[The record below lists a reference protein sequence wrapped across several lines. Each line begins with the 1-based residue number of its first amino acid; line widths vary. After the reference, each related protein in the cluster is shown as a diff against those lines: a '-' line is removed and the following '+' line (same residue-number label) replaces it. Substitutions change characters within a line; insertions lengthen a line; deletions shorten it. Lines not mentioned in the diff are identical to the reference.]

1 MRLFVATSE
10 FFTESRNYKL
20 GYIHRT
26 LKELSCIKT
35 EFTKAVITIN
45 PVPSEEFT
53 EILQTLSDIPM
64 AIEVRVFSGDLSNP
78 YMLCWEH
85 KKYLSEVVNQGYT
98 HFLYYENDQLVTQSS
113 LDYWTNARDMFLR
126 NGLNFIPA
134 FHRVEH
140 NTNGEIYSMDCLRP
154 VDRSKRPIL
163 EFQGQRFISMC
174 QPYQGMY
181 MMDLDL
187 VSEHFAS
194 KFFSYNDSYE
204 WGIPEQA
211 NIGNM
216 FDNIPQGFEHRLLV
230 PLDRFSDCW
239 IHHIQNKYVND
250 PDDLF
255 AKIPIKSLFIG

>member
-20 GYIHRT
+20 KYIYQT
-26 LKELSCIKT
+26 LKELSSIKT
-35 EFTKAVITIN
+35 EFTKAVLTIN
-45 PVPSEEFT
+45 PVSSEKFI
-53 EILQTLSDIPM
+53 EILETLSDIPM
-64 AIEVRVFSGDLSNP
+64 SIEVRVFSGDLSNP

-85 KKYLSEVVNQGYT
+85 KKYLAEVVDQGYT

-113 LDYWTNARDMFLR
+113 IDYWVNSRDMFLR

-134 FHRVEH
+134 FHRVEQNFH
-140 NTNGEIYSMDCLRP
+140 GEIYSMDCLRP

-163 EFQGQRFISMC
+163 EFHGQRFISMC

-181 MMDLDL
+181 MMDRDL
-187 VSEHFAS
+187 VKEHFTSAY
-194 KFFSYNDSYE
+194 FSYNPQHE

-211 NIGNM
+211 NMGNM
-216 FDNIPQGFEHRLLV
+216 LDNIPSGFEHRLLV
-230 PLDRFSDCW
+230 PLDNFSDCW

-250 PDDLF
+250 PEDLF
-255 AKIPIKSLFIG
+255 SKIPTKSLFIG